1 MSTAKTLT
9 PLDPSSRPGLTS
21 LIRTGRGLMTVQ
33 TELVGEPASLVT
45 IVDFRGRVLK
55 SWTSSFS
62 IETSSPEAPAA
73 IRRWHNDIEA
83 RVRDNLAR
91 AATRRPESASASNV
105 VVSHLFIAA
114 MQAYSDRDLDT
125 ALAVLRAC
133 ELLLPDDPRIR
144 AGLQRLRASLA
155 NQSKTP

>member
-1 MSTAKTLT
+1 MNTATT
-9 PLDPSSRPGLTS
+9 TFAPADSCSRPGLTS

-33 TELVGEPASLVT
+33 TELVGEPAALVT

-55 SWTSSFS
+55 SWKSSFS
-62 IETSSPEAPAA
+62 IASTDLAAPAA

-91 AATRRPESASASNV
+91 AANKRPSVETGNE
-105 VVSHLFIAA
+105 VVSHLFVAA
-114 MQAYSDRDLDT
+114 VEAYRRRDLET
-125 ALAVLRAC
+125 ARAVMRAC

-144 AGLQRLRASLA
+144 AGALRLRA
-155 NQSKTP
+155 